1 MPTFTGG
8 DTNANNLLDPG
19 ETWTYTATGTV
30 GTTDYCNVGSASGT
44 SGTTATAS
52 DPACYRVPAPIGITI
67 VKLLNAYKPPVYT
80 AIEDA
85 NVVIPQVVVGGE
97 VIFTYVV
104 TNTGTIRLA
113 VDKSAGVFDDNGT
126 PNNPADDFFAV
137 YISGDTNNDGWLD
150 LGETWVFRSPRFTA
164 KQGGLTNTATV
175 IGRDPTTD
183 RSTSDSDIARYRTAG
198 MEGHTP
204 GFWKTNVDT
213 KDAIA
218 WPRDSDGRLV
228 FDPNQLASTLFTG
241 LPAQFASLT
250 LTQGLDVNG
259 GGIAALL
266 RHAIAAVLNA
276 THPEIAYPLS
286 VREIIERVNAA
297 LASGN
302 ARQIEALQ
310 DLLRGYNE
318 LGSDLDAN
326 GRVPSSAL
334 APLNGASSPTVTSS
348 APAPVEPPKRLGR
361 A

>member
-1 MPTFTGG
+1 MLTPGAAVTWTYVVTNPGTVPLSNVVVRDDNGTPGNTADDFLPAFTGG
-8 DTNANNLLDPG
+8 DTNNNGLLDPG
-19 ETWTYTATGTV
+19 ETWTYTATRHGRHDRLLQRRFRV
-30 GTTDYCNVGSASGT
+30 GHQRHDRDRVGSRRVTG
-44 SGTTATAS
+44 
-52 DPACYRVPAPIGITI
+52 VPAPIGITI

-150 LGETWVFRSPRFTA
+150 LGETWIFRSPRFTA
-164 KQGGLTNTATV
+164 KQGGQTNTATV

-241 LPAQFASLT
+241 LPAPFASLT

-286 VREIIERVNAA
+286 VEGDHRARERGARER
-297 LASGN
+297 
-302 ARQIEALQ
+302 
-310 DLLRGYNE
+310 
-318 LGSDLDAN
+318 
-326 GRVPSSAL
+326 
-334 APLNGASSPTVTSS
+334 
-348 APAPVEPPKRLGR
+348 
-361 A
+361 